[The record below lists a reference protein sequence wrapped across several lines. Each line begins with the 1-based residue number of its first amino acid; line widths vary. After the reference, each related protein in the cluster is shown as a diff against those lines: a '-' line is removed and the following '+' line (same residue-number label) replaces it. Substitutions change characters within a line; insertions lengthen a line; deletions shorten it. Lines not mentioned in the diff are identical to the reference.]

1 MKGRRKLISTV
12 MHFNQFCYLDF
23 HLPNTLHTL
32 SIQKVTYNKDTV
44 THCLF
49 MDRLYILSPS
59 SLSEPTLVSHSMQT
73 QLSTDSFEIN

>member
-1 MKGRRKLISTV
+1 

-32 SIQKVTYNKDTV
+32 SIQKVTYNEDTV

-49 MDRLYILSPS
+49 MDRLYILSP
-59 SLSEPTLVSHSMQT
+59 LSVWANPGLTRKHNWVEIHLKLTKEASRAHSQ
-73 QLSTDSFEIN
+73 